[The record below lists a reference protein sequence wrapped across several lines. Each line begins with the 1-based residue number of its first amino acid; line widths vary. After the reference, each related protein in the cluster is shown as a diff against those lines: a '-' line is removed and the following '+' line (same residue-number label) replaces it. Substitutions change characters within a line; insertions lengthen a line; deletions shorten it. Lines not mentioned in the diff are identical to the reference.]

1 MCTCCGCVLCPN
13 SSRSHLPVRLFTYP
27 CRIEWK
33 RLPVAPKSQCKK
45 RFSSQLSKAAAPHA
59 YVYAYIYHFRTC
71 EPAIA
76 THLH

>member
-13 SSRSHLPVRLFTYP
+13 SSRSRLLVRLYP

-71 EPAIA
+71 ELAIA